1 MDYTNHQ
8 FSDIKYKDGP
18 DRDPKVTLKYEALS
32 TDTDEIKET
41 KDKFHRTPS
50 FDFRE
55 VWRGLIEFWKMNMEE
70 ILGDI
75 DWNLEEVRMSRIKIK
90 YQNSKPVAVQ
100 YYATVTA
107 PFDEQETIPTPFV
120 QPSMA
125 EGEIDQVRS
134 LCEEAVLYLKGKQD
148 QQKMEFSDEPEDE
161 PEDNSK
167 GNSNGPSE
175 KDFGDSSQSAD
186 LSDVF

>member
-1 MDYTNHQ
+1 MSDMDYTNHQ

-32 TDTDEIKET
+32 TETDEVKET

-125 EGEIDQVRS
+125 EGEIEQVRS
-134 LCEEAVLYLKGKQD
+134 LCKEAVAYLKGKQD
-148 QQKMEFSDEPEDE
+148 QQKMEFGNDTPSDDSSEEDE
-161 PEDNSK
+161 
-167 GNSNGPSE
+167 
-175 KDFGDSSQSAD
+175 FGSDTERAD

>member
-1 MDYTNHQ
+1 MSKMDYTNHQ

-18 DRDPKVTLKYEALS
+18 DRDPRVTLKYEALS
-32 TDTDEIKET
+32 KETDEVKET

-125 EGEIDQVRS
+125 EGEIEQVRS
-134 LCEEAVLYLKGKQD
+134 LCKEAVAYLKGKQD
-148 QQKMEFSDEPEDE
+148 QQKMEFGDDTPSNDSPEEDE
-161 PEDNSK
+161 
-167 GNSNGPSE
+167 
-175 KDFGDSSQSAD
+175 FGSDTERAD

>member
-1 MDYTNHQ
+1 MSDMDYTNHQ

-32 TDTDEIKET
+32 TETDEIKET

-90 YQNSKPVAVQ
+90 YQNDKPVAVQ

-125 EGEIDQVRS
+125 EGEIEQVRS
-134 LCEEAVLYLKGKQD
+134 LCDEAVLYLKGKQD
-148 QQKMEFSDEPEDE
+148 QQKMEFGDDDSSSKSSEDE
-161 PEDNSK
+161 DDTVSD
-167 GNSNGPSE
+167 SE
-175 KDFGDSSQSAD
+175 GAD

>member
-1 MDYTNHQ
+1 MDYTNHK
-8 FSDIKYKDGP
+8 FFDIKYKDGP
-18 DRDPKVTLKYEALS
+18 ERDPKVTLKYEAIS
-32 TDTDEIKET
+32 TETDEVKET
-41 KDKFHRTPS
+41 KDKFERTPH

-55 VWRGLIEFWKMNMEE
+55 LWRGLIEYWKMNMQE
-70 ILGDI
+70 ILGNI
-75 DWNLEEVRMSRIKIK
+75 KWNIEEIRMSRIKIK
-90 YQNSKPVAVQ
+90 YQNGKPVAVQ

-134 LCEEAVLYLKGKQD
+134 LCEEAVEYLKGKQD
-148 QQKMEFSDEPEDE
+148 QQKMEFSDESETMKDDSSDE
-161 PEDNSK
+161 
-167 GNSNGPSE
+167 
-175 KDFGDSSQSAD
+175 DFGDNTERAD

>member
-1 MDYTNHQ
+1 MSNMDYTNHQ

-32 TDTDEIKET
+32 TETDEIKET

-90 YQNSKPVAVQ
+90 YQNDKPVAVQ

-125 EGEIDQVRS
+125 EGEIEQVRS
-134 LCEEAVLYLKGKQD
+134 LCDEAVLYLKGKQD
-148 QQKMEFSDEPEDE
+148 QQKMEFSDESE
-161 PEDNSK
+161 PE
-167 GNSNGPSE
+167 SNDSSDE
-175 KDFGDSSQSAD
+175 DFGDNTERAD